1 MNVQTLV
8 IRPHMFKK
16 RLSSGILW
24 VALPVAFTVAARAAS
39 VDFSHQ
45 IVPVLREHCGE
56 CHTGDKKKGGFSM
69 NTRADLLKGGENG
82 VAIIPGSSAK
92 SKLIEVLITKDDD
105 AKMPPKGPR
114 LAPEKVQLLR
124 AWIDSG
130 ANWDEGF
137 AFKKPAYEPPLK
149 PRRPELPRA
158 SRGRT
163 NAVDR
168 ILDAYVSK
176 NKVKTPAPISDGE
189 FARRVHLDLIGLLPE
204 PAALEKFLADK
215 SKDKRAA
222 LVHELLNRN
231 VDYAEHW
238 LTFWNDLL
246 RNDYAGTGYIDGG
259 RKQITKWLYDSLAA
273 NKPFDQFVRE
283 LIAPAPES
291 EGFSRGIKWRGSV
304 SAGQVVEVQ
313 FAQSVGQTFLGIN
326 LKCASC
332 HDSFIDR
339 WKLDE
344 AYRLA
349 AIISE
354 NPLEVHRCDKP
365 SGRIAKPGWLFPEIG
380 DVDPA
385 KPPAERLKQLAALM
399 THPDNGRVP
408 RTIVNRLWHRLM
420 GHGIVHPVDAMQ
432 TEPWNSD
439 LLDYLAVHLAEN
451 KFDLKK
457 SIELI
462 CTSQAYQSKA
472 QVVAKDTDDH
482 GYKYAGPRAKRMTAE
497 QFMDS
502 VWQMT
507 GTAPGKPEAQGVRG
521 APEPAGK
528 ATPTERKTA
537 AAAKKADAK
546 KSPEVAKG
554 AAAEKKADVA
564 KKREA
569 AKKAAPAVP
578 QPMVRASLMKA
589 DMLQRTLGRPNR
601 EQIVTSRPADLSTLT
616 ALDLNNG
623 QLLAD
628 LLARGATT
636 IVKERGE
643 SSDALAKWL
652 YSYAFS
658 RPPSKT
664 ELTVATEALGPK
676 PTEQGV
682 EDLLWAV
689 VMTPEFQI
697 VR

>member
-1 MNVQTLV
+1 MVRMKFPAL
-8 IRPHMFKK
+8 
-16 RLSSGILW
+16 
-24 VALPVAFTVAARAAS
+24 VALIGFAAFAAHAAE
-39 VDFSHQ
+39 VDFAHQ
-45 IVPVLREHCGE
+45 IVPILREHCGE
-56 CHTGDKKKGGFSM
+56 CHTGDKKKGSFSM

-82 VAIIPGSSAK
+82 AVVEVGNSAK
-92 SKLIEVLITKDDD
+92 SKFIEALVTKDDD

-114 LAPEKVQLLR
+114 LAPEKVELLK
-124 AWIDSG
+124 AWIDAG
-130 ANWDEGF
+130 VKWDDGF
-137 AFKKPAYEPPLK
+137 AFKKPTYEPPLN
-149 PRRPELPRA
+149 PRKPELPRA

-168 ILDAYVSK
+168 ILDAQLAK
-176 NKVKTPAPISDGE
+176 TKVKSPAPMGDGE

-222 LVHELLNRN
+222 LVRELLGRN
-231 VDYAEHW
+231 TDYAEHW
-238 LTFWNDLL
+238 LSFWNDLL

-291 EGFSRGIKWRGSV
+291 EGFSKGIKWRGSV
-304 SAGQVVEVQ
+304 SAGQVIEVQ

-354 NPLEVHRCDKP
+354 QPLEVHRCDKP

-457 SIELI
+457 TVELI
-462 CTSQAYQSKA
+462 CTSQAYQSRA

-482 GYKYAGPRAKRMTAE
+482 GYKYAGPRAKRLTAE
-497 QFMDS
+497 QFMDA
-502 VWQMT
+502 VWQIT
-507 GTAPGKPEAQGVRG
+507 GTAPAKPEAQGVRG
-521 APEPAGK
+521 APEPAPK
-528 ATPTERKTA
+528 PTAAERQAA
-537 AAAKKADAK
+537 AAAKKAEVKKQPDTAKIAPADKKAETPKKVAAAK
-546 KSPEVAKG
+546 KEV
-554 AAAEKKADVA
+554 
-564 KKREA
+564 A
-569 AKKAAPAVP
+569 AKKAAPAPAAP

-589 DMLQRTLGRPNR
+589 DLLQRTLGRPNR
-601 EQIVTSRPADLSTLT
+601 EQIVTSRPPDLSTLT

-628 LLARGATT
+628 LLARGAAK
-636 IVKERGE
+636 IAKERGE
-643 SSDALAKWL
+643 SSEALVKWL
-652 YSYAFS
+652 YTFAFS
-658 RPPSKT
+658 RPPTKN
-664 ELTVATEALGPK
+664 ELAVAVEALGPK

-682 EDLLWAV
+682 QDLLWAV
-689 VMTPEFQI
+689 VMTPEFQM